1 MNVLSLFDGI
11 SCGRVA
17 LERAGIRV
25 DNYFASEI
33 DKYAIKI
40 AQKNYPVTIQL
51 GDINDWESWDLPPI
65 DLVMGGSP
73 CQGFSVA
80 GKRMNFDD
88 PRSQLYFRFLEILE
102 HYSPKYFLLEN
113 VKMNRDCL
121 NIITES
127 IGVEPIH
134 INSRLVSAQNRP
146 RWYWTNLD
154 VEQPEDRGI
163 YLKDIL
169 EPEVDEK
176 YYIKAGRLKW
186 LKEFGEVKE
195 KQGYVAFNPDK
206 AKCLTVR
213 AEPSWNTTYLVQWPH
228 GTNKG
233 GFRAVD
239 GKTPSV
245 TTSSWESNNY
255 LLEEGYVRKLTPVE
269 CERLQTL
276 PDGFTEGVSNSQRYK
291 AIGNG
296 WTVDVIA
303 HIFGGIKP

>member
-17 LERAGIRV
+17 LERASIRV

-40 AQKNYPVTIQL
+40 AQKNYPDTIQL

-88 PRSQLYFRFLEILE
+88 PRSQLYFKFLEILE
-102 HYSPKYFLLEN
+102 HYNPRYFLLEN

-163 YLKDIL
+163 YLQDIL
-169 EPEVDEK
+169 ESEVDEK
-176 YYIKAGRLKW
+176 YYIRDGRMRW
-186 LKEFGEVKE
+186 LEKYGKE
-195 KQGYVAFNPDK
+195 KAKMGYVSFNPDK
-206 AKCLTVR
+206 SKCLTAR
-213 AEPSWNTTYLVQWPH
+213 AEPSWNTTYWDD
-228 GTNKG
+228 G
-233 GFRAVD
+233 G
-239 GKTPSV
+239 G
-245 TTSSWESNNY
+245 
-255 LLEEGYVRKLTPVE
+255 LRKLTPTE
-269 CERLQTL
+269 WEKLQTL
-276 PDGFTEGVSNSQRYK
+276 PVGYTEGVSNSQRYK